1 MMRGLGPRRPG
12 SNPGSPIREGQ
23 SPGGLSVTGF
33 EPRFMSEI
41 RNNDYDCA
49 NFRATCE
56 VRFASNPGSPIGF
69 GGSKGAGS

>member
-1 MMRGLGPRRPG
+1 
-12 SNPGSPIREGQ
+12 
-23 SPGGLSVTGF
+23 
-33 EPRFMSEI
+33 MSEI